1 MLYRGGKRKNS
12 ILDIHDQTAEMRPVR
27 FGDKTDVP
35 ARFWFERQGLAGKN
49 FYLLNHSQYIYILA
63 EVLPDPGPQI
73 TGAVHKLTD

>member
-12 ILDIHDQTAEMRPVR
+12 ILDIHDQTAECDPFDLVTKPMSRPGSGLNVKVWP
-27 FGDKTDVP
+27 GKTAISLTTV
-35 ARFWFERQGLAGKN
+35 
-49 FYLLNHSQYIYILA
+49 SIYILA